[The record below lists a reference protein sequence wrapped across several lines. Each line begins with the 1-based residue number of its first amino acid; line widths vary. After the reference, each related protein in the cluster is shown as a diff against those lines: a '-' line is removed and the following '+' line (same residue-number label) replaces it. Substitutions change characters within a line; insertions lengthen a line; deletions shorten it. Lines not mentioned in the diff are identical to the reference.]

1 MDQAETLLKLMKKKG
16 EEGDSPYSPS
26 KGPRMITVCSGK
38 GGVGKTNLATNLAI
52 GMVRMG
58 QEVVV
63 MDADLGLA
71 NVNIMLGIM
80 PKYNI
85 YNFLNG
91 EKSLA
96 EVMVETEQGIKV
108 IAGASGFTQLADLGS
123 EEKKN
128 IVRDIEA
135 LSGTDIVFVD
145 TGAGI
150 SDNVLSFVLA
160 SHECIVVTTPE
171 PTAITDAYGIIKSIA
186 GKKGDVLIRLLVN
199 RVQSEIEG
207 TKVAERIVSISNQFL
222 NVKVENLGFVFE
234 DPSVSKAV
242 LQQKPFFALN
252 PKSKA
257 SKCILDICLRLQNLD
272 MPQKRGFLNFFK
284 SLVDHHQKH

>member
-16 EEGDSPYSPS
+16 EDSSFS
-26 KGPRMITVCSGK
+26 SLKGPRMITVCSGK

-52 GMVRMG
+52 GMVQMG

-71 NVNIMLGIM
+71 NVNVMLGIM

-91 EKSLA
+91 ERSLS
-96 EVMVETEQGIKV
+96 EVLVETSHGIKV
-108 IAGASGFTQLADLGS
+108 IAGASGFTQLTNLGA

-128 IVRDIEA
+128 IVRDIES

-186 GKKGDVLIRLLVN
+186 SRKGDVCIRLLVN

-207 TKVAERIVSISNQFL
+207 VKVAERIVSIANQFL
-222 NVKVENLGFVFE
+222 NVKVESLGFVFE
-234 DPSVSKAV
+234 DPNVSKAV
-242 LQQKPFFALN
+242 LQQKPFFELN

-257 SKCILDICLRLQNLD
+257 SKCVLDICLRLQNVATH
-272 MPQKRGFLNFFK
+272 PKRGILNFFK
-284 SLVDHHQKH
+284 SLVDYHKH